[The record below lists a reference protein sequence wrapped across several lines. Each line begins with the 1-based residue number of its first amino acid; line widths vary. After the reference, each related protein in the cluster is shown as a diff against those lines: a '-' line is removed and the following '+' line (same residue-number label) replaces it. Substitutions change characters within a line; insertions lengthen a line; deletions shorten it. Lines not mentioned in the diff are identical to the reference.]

1 MRKKTIKGIKKSR
14 DERVTIS
21 PINQEGE
28 LHETGKI
35 IQRKRNA
42 RSRSRG
48 EKINGQGSR
57 V

>member
-21 PINQEGE
+21 PLNQGGE
-28 LHETGKI
+28 LHETSKI
-35 IQRKRNA
+35 VQWKRNA